1 MDGNKRT
8 VHKKA
13 LGIHTCRASKDGVN
27 LVKFYFKQTLS
38 LKQQLLCFKAFI
50 F

>member
-13 LGIHTCRASKDGVN
+13 SGIHTCRAFKGGVN
-27 LVKFYFKQTLS
+27 LVKCYIKETL
-38 LKQQLLCFKAFI
+38 
-50 F
+50 

>member
-13 LGIHTCRASKDGVN
+13 LGIHTCRAFTGGVD
-27 LVKFYFKQTLS
+27 LVKCYFKHTL
-38 LKQQLLCFKAFI
+38 
-50 F
+50 